1 MFKIYISVFD
11 LRNTCQLNLYFGI
24 IYYIKYNKYIIYI
37 FIEFS
42 LPTFGG
48 NMSIGGFL
56 CALWGPGLG
65 NVHVVIYIFVLDK
78 CGQHLGDIC
87 QLEVFCAPF
96 GAQGKGMYIL

>member
-1 MFKIYISVFD
+1 
-11 LRNTCQLNLYFGI
+11 
-24 IYYIKYNKYIIYI
+24 
-37 FIEFS
+37 
-42 LPTFGG
+42 
-48 NMSIGGFL
+48 MSIGGFL